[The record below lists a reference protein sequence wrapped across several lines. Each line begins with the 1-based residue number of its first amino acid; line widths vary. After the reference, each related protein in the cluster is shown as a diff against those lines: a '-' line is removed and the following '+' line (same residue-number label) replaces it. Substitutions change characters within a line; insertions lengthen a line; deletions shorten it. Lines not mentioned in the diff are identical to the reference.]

1 MTQEEEMPS
10 PRRRVVR
17 HALMA
22 LGVIVVLAGGAW
34 LYFTSGRYMETDN
47 AYIKAAKIM
56 VTPEV
61 TGTILTVNV
70 HDNQPVEKGTV
81 LFTIDPTPYDIAEK
95 KAEADLAT
103 ARSNVLEL
111 KAEYAQK
118 MTDMQR
124 AQVVADYADKQYK
137 RMVSLRK
144 SQTVAQATL
153 DNVESQRDT
162 ALKDIASLREEANQ
176 YVAQLDGDP
185 NIAPEEQSGYKAA
198 AAALAQAR
206 LNLERTSVRA
216 PADGVVGSAPHPGDY
231 ARTSVPQLN
240 MVGTGHVWIEAN
252 FKETELTRVRPGQ
265 PVTIT
270 VDTYPDHKWQGE
282 VESISPAT
290 GAEFSVLP
298 AQNST
303 GNWVKV
309 VQRIA
314 VRIAVDRKDDEP
326 PLRAGMSTKVEIDT
340 GSYPHMPGSR
350 HTSALASAH
359 ENMG

>member
-1 MTQEEEMPS
+1 VTQEQKVPT

-17 HALMA
+17 HVLMA
-22 LGVIVVLAGGAW
+22 LGIIVVLVGGAW
-34 LYFTSGRYMETDN
+34 FYLTSDRYIETDN

-70 HDNQPVEKGTV
+70 HDNQPVTKGEV
-81 LFTIDPTPYDIAEK
+81 LFTIDTTPYEIAEK

-103 ARSNVLEL
+103 ARANVLEL

-118 MTDMQR
+118 MADIQR
-124 AQVVADYADKQYK
+124 AQVVAEYADKQYR
-137 RMVSLRK
+137 RMVALRK
-144 SQTVAQATL
+144 SQTVSQATL
-153 DNVESQRDT
+153 DDVESQRDT

-176 YVAQLDGDP
+176 YVAQLDGNP
-185 NIAPEEQSGYKAA
+185 NIEPEDQSGYKAA

-206 LNLERTSVRA
+206 LNLERTTVRA
-216 PADGVVGSAPHPGDY
+216 PASGVVGTAPHPGDY

-240 MVGTGHVWIEAN
+240 LVGTNHVWIEAN

-265 PVTIT
+265 PVTIKI
-270 VDTYPDHKWQGE
+270 DTYPDHKWKGE

-340 GSYPHMPGSR
+340 GSYPHMPDSIQR
-350 HTSALASAH
+350 TDVASTR
-359 ENMG
+359 NTLG

>member
-1 MTQEEEMPS
+1 MT
-10 PRRRVVR
+10 
-17 HALMA
+17 
-22 LGVIVVLAGGAW
+22 LGLVVVLAGGAW
-34 LYFTSGRYMETDN
+34 FYLTSGRYIDTDN

-61 TGTILTVNV
+61 TGTIMSVNII
-70 HDNQPVEKGTV
+70 DNQSVKKGEV
-81 LFTIDPTPYDIAEK
+81 LFAIDPTTYEIAEK

-118 MTDMQR
+118 IADIQK
-124 AQVVADYADKQYK
+124 AQVIAEYADKQYK
-137 RMVSLRK
+137 RMVALRK

-176 YVAQLDGDP
+176 YVAQLDGNP
-185 NIAPEEQSGYKAA
+185 NIAPEDQSGYKAA
-198 AAALAQAR
+198 AAALEQAR
-206 LNLERTSVRA
+206 LNLERTTVRA
-216 PADGVVGSAPHPGDY
+216 PADGIIGTAPHPGDY

-240 MVGTGHVWIEAN
+240 LVATGHVWIEAN
-252 FKETELTRVRPGQ
+252 FKETELTRVRTGQ
-265 PVTIT
+265 PVTIKI
-270 VDTYPDHKWQGE
+270 DTYPGHEWEGQ

-290 GAEFSVLP
+290 GSEFSVLP

-314 VRIAVDRKDDEP
+314 VRIAVDRNHDEL
-326 PLRAGMSTKVEIDT
+326 PLRAGMSTNVEIDT
-340 GSYPHMPGSR
+340 GSYPHLPGEH

-359 ENMG
+359 DNMG